1 MFQRILDI
9 MKKTKKHWF
18 EMGIKI
24 LGEGGQKQLTI
35 DSLCQK
41 LQMTKGSFYHHF
53 SNRKKYIFGL
63 LEYWSK
69 RYTSEIIR
77 SIEKIDTPTL
87 QAHELVKKVLVIPQ
101 KVEMAIRVW
110 ALQNETVHHFQQQ
123 VDDMRIQF
131 LETYLNNISE
141 DKIHNKKNAK
151 LIYTCYIGCQ
161 HLLPRISHQEY
172 IEILNHLLTIVGLPP
187 YCDHANNNS

>member
-1 MFQRILDI
+1 

-18 EMGIKI
+18 EVGIDI
-24 LGEGGQKQLTI
+24 LGESGEKQLTI
-35 DSLCQK
+35 DCLCQK

-53 SNRKKYIFGL
+53 TSRKKYIHGL
-63 LEYWSK
+63 LEYWSQ
-69 RYTSEIIR
+69 RYTTEIIS
-77 SIEKIDTPTL
+77 SIEKIDAPTL
-87 QAHELVKKVLVIPQ
+87 RAHELIRKVLVIPQ

-110 ALQNETVHHFQQQ
+110 ASQNEAVHHFQQQ

-131 LETYLNNISE
+131 LETYLHSISD
-141 DKIHNKKNAK
+141 DKIYNKKNAK

-161 HLLPRISHQEY
+161 HLLPRISHEEY

-187 YCDHANNNS
+187 YFDKDANH